1 MTHAETA
8 VRLDDYAGGELDPAE
23 AREVATHLEGCAGC
37 REELEAIRL
46 LLADARELPR
56 GIAPSRDLWAGIA
69 HRIGGSAQPGGGGG
83 EEGGTRVIPL
93 ATRRPRVPRWLLSAA
108 AAVVVAVA
116 SSAGTAVYMAR
127 HTPVPADGPVAGTE
141 VRPATT
147 VPAALAAYA
156 PAEAEYRRAVAD
168 LETVL
173 ATRRSRLAP
182 ETVATLERNLGIIDE
197 AIRQSRAALA
207 ADPANAELAGM
218 LSHAYEA
225 KVETLRQVVS
235 L

>member
-8 VRLDDYAGGELDPAE
+8 VRLDDYAGGELAPAE

-46 LLADARELPR
+46 LLADAQELPR

-69 HRIGGSAQPGGGGG
+69 LRIGGSAQPGGGG
-83 EEGGTRVIPL
+83 EDEGGTRVIPL
-93 ATRRPRVPRWLLSAA
+93 APRRTPRVPRWLLSAA
-108 AAVVVAVA
+108 AAVLVAVA
-116 SSAGTAVYMAR
+116 SSAGTALYMAR
-127 HTPVPADGPVAGTE
+127 PTAAPVDEPVAVTV
-141 VRPATT
+141 VRPST

-156 PAEAEYRRAVAD
+156 PAEAEYHRAVAD

-173 ATRRSRLAP
+173 ATRRHRLAP